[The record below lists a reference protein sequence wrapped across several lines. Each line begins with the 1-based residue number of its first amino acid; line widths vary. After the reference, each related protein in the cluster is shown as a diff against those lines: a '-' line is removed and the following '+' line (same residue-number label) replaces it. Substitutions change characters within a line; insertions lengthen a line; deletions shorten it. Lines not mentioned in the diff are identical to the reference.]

1 MAGIYSP
8 HVMEKTRRLLSFE
21 LFIVSFTV
29 LFQELALIRWLP
41 GQVRVLAYFPNL
53 ILLSSFLGLGIG
65 SLRAGKRS
73 MLWLWPVAV
82 LVVTAAAYACQGIA
96 FTQESVTEHL
106 WFLYEDLGADAPVV
120 QSIRLPILL
129 FFVLNALCFI
139 APGQLVAERLQSMR
153 AHAATLWGYCWDL
166 AGSLVG
172 VIAFAIV
179 GYTGVFPVV
188 WFGVVALSAAVFV
201 GFRARRWAVFVPF
214 VLAVLAIVSVA
225 EKAEHYSPY
234 YALSTVDRPNGPGFS
249 VLTNGSHHQK
259 ALPLAKSD
267 PVDSPRHAQ
276 TRTDFHFPLEIL
288 KEPPKRALVF
298 GAGTGNDVAV
308 LLDAGAGHVDAVE
321 IDPVILALG
330 KEGHPNH
337 PYRSPKV
344 TLHNT
349 DARSFLNETEE
360 RYDLIVFGTLDSMT
374 RLAALSNVRLDN
386 FVYTA
391 DCIRAA
397 KDRLTDKGGIVMLF
411 WVEHA
416 FIEHRLAGMLR
427 AAFGKAPHRVQTNA
441 ELNGLFNTVFMAGPA
456 YAHTVPPW
464 QERYSAELD
473 EALEHLELP
482 SDDWPFLYLE
492 ERSISGFYWSIIGMI
507 LLLTVLGVFAA
518 SPELRSSLRTGE
530 GIDGEMFFFGLAFLL
545 LETRSITELNLVWG
559 ATWLTSA
566 VVFGAILFM
575 VLLGTILI
583 QLRPIGWWTSVA
595 GLVGTLLVAYWVPIQ
610 FLLSLDPAARLAV
623 SVLLVGA
630 PIFFASTCFA
640 LRFKD
645 RSDPGIAFGWNLLG
659 AVTGGLVE
667 FLSMI
672 LGIKTMLLVALIAYL
687 LVVALRQRSRSSS
700 PV

>member
-1 MAGIYSP
+1 MAGIYSQRS
-8 HVMEKTRRLLSFE
+8 MMKSRRVLSLE

-73 MLWLWPVAV
+73 LLWLWPIGLLAV
-82 LVVTAAAYACQGIA
+82 VAAAYGVQGIA

-106 WFLYEDLGADAPVV
+106 WFLYEDLGAEAPVV

-129 FFVLNALCFI
+129 FFVLNALCFV

-166 AGSLVG
+166 TGSLVG
-172 VIAFAIV
+172 VIAFAVV
-179 GYTGVFPVV
+179 GYTCVFPIV
-188 WFGVVALSAAVFV
+188 WFSVVGVGAAVFM
-201 GFRARRWAVFVPF
+201 GLRARRLAVFVP
-214 VLAVLAIVSVA
+214 VLAAVLTVVAVA
-225 EKAEHYSPY
+225 EKAQHYSPY

-259 ALPLAKSD
+259 ALPLAQAD
-267 PVDSPRHAQ
+267 TVDSPRHAQ
-276 TRTDFHFPLEIL
+276 TRADFHMPLRIL
-288 KEPPKRALVF
+288 KKPPKRALVF

-321 IDPVILALG
+321 IDPVILELG
-330 KEGHPNH
+330 KADHPNH
-337 PYRSPKV
+337 PYSSPKV

-349 DARSFLNETEE
+349 DARSFLNETQE

-386 FVYTA
+386 FVYTT
-391 DCIRAA
+391 DCVRSA
-397 KDRLTDKGGIVMLF
+397 KDRLTEDGGIVMLF

-416 FIEHRLAGMLR
+416 FIENRLAGMLR
-427 AAFGKAPHRVQTNA
+427 AAFGKAPHRIKTNPQ
-441 ELNGLFNTVFMAGPA
+441 LNGLFNTVFMAGPA
-456 YAHTVPPW
+456 YAHAVPPW
-464 QERYSAELD
+464 QERYSGELD
-473 EALEHLELP
+473 KALEDLELP

-492 ERSISGFYWSIIGMI
+492 HRSISGFYWSIIGLI
-507 LLLTVLGVFAA
+507 LLLTVVGIFAA
-518 SPELRSSLRTGE
+518 SPALRSSLRTGQ

-566 VVFGAILFM
+566 VVFGAILLM
-575 VLLGTILI
+575 VLLGTILT
-583 QLRPIGWWTSVA
+583 QVKPIPWWASVA
-595 GLVGTLLVAYWVPIQ
+595 GLVGSLLVAYWVPIQ
-610 FLLSLDPAARLAV
+610 PLLALEPAARLAV

-640 LRFKD
+640 LRFKE

-672 LGIKTMLLVALIAYL
+672 VGIKTMLLVALIAYL
-687 LVVALRQRSRSSS
+687 IVVVLRQRSVSAET
-700 PV
+700 V